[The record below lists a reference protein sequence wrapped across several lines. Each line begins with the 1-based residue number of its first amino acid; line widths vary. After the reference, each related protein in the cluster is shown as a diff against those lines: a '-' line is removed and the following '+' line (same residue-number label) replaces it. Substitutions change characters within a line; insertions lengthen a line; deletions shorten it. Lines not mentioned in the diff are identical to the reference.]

1 MASPCGT
8 SSGSSQRLNA
18 QSEED
23 LMIRRKQRRMLSNR
37 ESARRSRMRKQ
48 KHLDDL
54 AADASRLREEN
65 RRMMTAL
72 AVTERR
78 WVEAEAENAV
88 LRAQVAELDATLQSL
103 NDILRRCAFSV
114 CGGYEECMGPWSSMS
129 AEAAAA
135 AAARVAPADL
145 LGYFFNQRR
154 EEDGPGK
161 VIRPGPI

>member
-54 AADASRLREEN
+54 AAEASRLREEN

-72 AVTERR
+72 AVTERSCAA
-78 WVEAEAENAV
+78 AEAENAV
-88 LRAQVAELDATLQSL
+88 LRAQVAELDVTLQSL
-103 NDILRRCAFSV
+103 NDILRRCAFSG
-114 CGGYEECMGPWSSMS
+114 CGAYEECMGPWSSMN
-129 AEAAAA
+129 AEAA
-135 AAARVAPADL
+135 AAARVAPADV
-145 LGYFFNQRR
+145 LGYLFNQRR
-154 EEDGPGK
+154 EEDGLGN
-161 VIRPGPI
+161 VIRSGPI